1 MSWNRIRGK
10 AAVALANSIRAN
22 PKLQILHCG
31 WNGLADIGAKAFA
44 EALKVNSSL
53 TYIDIT
59 NNRISIDGGVAL
71 GKAIEVNRGLETI
84 KIGSNQI
91 GGNGISAFLHAASIN
106 SNVKEMDF
114 SSVNIPADVRK
125 RSIEITAPS
134 ENYQKAMEYETTV
147 RKQFQAIQQENNMIK
162 ERIAAVEQTKQLLA
176 DSDTVTDKIVSGV
189 LLEVCEDRLAKAT
202 VSCKDSVSKD
212 AYHNKLSVYKTVD
225 VLVNRGGPAAQ
236 AARDAVV
243 ETLVNNPKEGKLAA
257 RKAKEAYRKANGT
270 PSQESIYVLDAGGL

>member
-1 MSWNRIRGK
+1 M
-10 AAVALANSIRAN
+10 
-22 PKLQILHCG
+22 
-31 WNGLADIGAKAFA
+31 
-44 EALKVNSSL
+44 
-53 TYIDIT
+53 
-59 NNRISIDGGVAL
+59 AL

-106 SNVKEMDF
+106 SNMKEMDF

-134 ENYQKAMEYETTV
+134 DNYQKAMEYETTV
-147 RKQFQAIQQENNMIK
+147 RKQYQAIQQENNMIK
-162 ERIAAVEQTKQLLA
+162 ERIAAVEQAKQLLA
-176 DSDTVTDKIVSGV
+176 DSDSVTDKIVSAV

-202 VSCKDSVSKD
+202 VSCKESVSKD
-212 AYHNKLSVYKTVD
+212 AYINKTSVYKAID
-225 VLVNRGGPAAQ
+225 VLVSRGGPAAQ

-270 PSQESIYVLDAGGL
+270 PSLESIFVLDAGASMH